1 MESSIKLQASL
12 EEMEKLFDDT
22 QGGFLIKY
30 YERIEK
36 NPAFDTFKVIVR
48 HGDNIGYKDGETYDY
63 QSFIDTF
70 DDLELRARIIGDN
83 YFAEN
88 DMKMAQ
94 KGLEGGFSAK
104 TVSKILKIYG
114 SSKCSDAKYV
124 KALMKSEKIQGIVNQ
139 MKNDEKELG
148 SAR

>member
-70 DDLELRARIIGDN
+70 DDLELRALNSGDSC
-83 YFAEN
+83 FLER
-88 DMKMAQ
+88 DMEMAQ
-94 KGLEGGFSAK
+94 RGLKGGLTAK
-104 TVSKILKIYG
+104 TVTQILKIYG
-114 SSKCSDAKYV
+114 SSKCADAKYV
-124 KALMKSEKIQGIVNQ
+124 KALMKSEEIQTLINQ
-139 MKNDEKELG
+139 IKAEEKNL
-148 SAR
+148 SR

>member
-1 MESSIKLQASL
+1 MESRITVYATLD
-12 EEMEKLFDDT
+12 EMDALFEDT
-22 QGGFLIKY
+22 QGGFSIRY
-30 YERIEK
+30 FERLELSGDNAK
-36 NPAFDTFKVIVR
+36 FKVTVR
-48 HGDNIGYKDGETYDY
+48 HGEDVGSQNGKTFNYK
-63 QSFIDTF
+63 SFLDTF
-70 DDLELRARIIGDN
+70 DDVELRARISGDK
-83 YFAEN
+83 YFEEK
-88 DMKMAQ
+88 DMEMAQ

-139 MKNDEKELG
+139 MKNEEKELG